1 MRKLAVFL
9 VLALFLWTGSAA
21 LAHHLPR
28 HRHCPAHASA
38 RVHRG
43 CRIRLQTRHHL
54 THAARQIQRPATTG
68 GGATP
73 SVHCDLFASPGGS
86 DSGGNGSVGNP
97 FQSVAQLDL
106 SLHPGQTGCLRA
118 GSYGST
124 GTWHKIYT
132 NGAQSAQIT
141 ITSYPGETATILGYV
156 DIEASYTTL
165 TRLRI
170 DGSNTLYKM
179 VRSGTNC
186 PANVS
191 QPLVIG
197 GHDDILDHI
206 DYFQSIPQLRG
217 NGIGIGFWGN
227 ADNTII
233 RYSRIH
239 DVGQCMAYDHLIYLA
254 GGNNVQ
260 IYDNWLWN
268 DAHGRGVQLY
278 PAPTNARVFGNV
290 IDQAGEGFVVGDE
303 AGQTVSGNQ
312 IFHNVVTNCVG
323 LPWQGIQGQAIHDL
337 YGGSP
342 GTGDSFYTNLM
353 WGNPGGLGHLT
364 SVQAYSN
371 TTANPQYLNPAAH
384 DYRVLRSSPAAS
396 WGLWSGE

>member
-28 HRHCPAHASA
+28 HRSCPPPASA
-38 RVHRG
+38 RAHRG
-43 CRIRLQTRHHL
+43 CRIRLQTRHVI
-54 THAARQIQRPATTG
+54 HARRQIQRPATTG
-68 GGATP
+68 GGTTA
-73 SVHCDLFASPGGS
+73 VHCDLVASPGGS
-86 DSGGNGSVGNP
+86 DSTGNGSIGNP
-97 FQSVAQLDL
+97 FQTLVQLDL

-124 GTWHKIYT
+124 STWHKVYT
-132 NGAQSAQIT
+132 NGGPSAQIT
-141 ITSYPGETATILGYV
+141 ITSYPGETATIIGYV

-165 TRLRI
+165 TRVRI
-170 DGSNTLYKM
+170 DGSNTLY
-179 VRSGTNC
+179 RIQRPGTSC
-186 PANVS
+186 PAGVS
-191 QPLVIG
+191 QSLVIA
-197 GHDDILDHI
+197 GHNDILDHI

-217 NGIGIGFWGN
+217 NGIGIGYWGN

-233 RYSRIH
+233 RYSKIH

-260 IYDNWLWN
+260 IYDNWIWN
-268 DAHGRGVQLY
+268 DPHGRGVQLY
-278 PAPTNARVFGNV
+278 PGATNARVFGNV
-290 IDQAGEGFVVGDE
+290 IDHAGEGFVIGNE
-303 AGQTVSGNQ
+303 PGYTVSGNQ
-312 IFHNVVTNCVG
+312 IFHNIVTNCVG
-323 LPWQGIQGQAIHDL
+323 LPWQGIQGDAIHDL

-342 GTGDSFYTNLM
+342 GTGNSFYANLL

-364 SVQAYSN
+364 SVQAYNN
-371 TTANPQYLNPAAH
+371 TTANPQYLGAAAH
-384 DYRVLRSSPAAS
+384 DYRVLPSSPAGS